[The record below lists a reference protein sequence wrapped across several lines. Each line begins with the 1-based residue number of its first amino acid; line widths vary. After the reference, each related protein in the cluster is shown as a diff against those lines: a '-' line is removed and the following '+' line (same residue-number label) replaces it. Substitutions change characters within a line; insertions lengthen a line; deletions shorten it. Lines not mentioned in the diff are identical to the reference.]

1 MYRNTEYT
9 RIKAPAGRYV
19 YSKHGRTNPKPQRGG
34 MFIEHRQTNFPSP
47 KYPVGC
53 PSILGSLSLAPYIT
67 FWVFRHVP
75 HRIDARYIEK
85 VTRPASLIVGEFG
98 YLLVSIEYGNST
110 YALYSDL
117 R

>member
-85 VTRPASLIVGEFG
+85 VPCVRIYKLK
-98 YLLVSIEYGNST
+98 LLYIEDIENPST
-110 YALYSDL
+110 SY
-117 R
+117 